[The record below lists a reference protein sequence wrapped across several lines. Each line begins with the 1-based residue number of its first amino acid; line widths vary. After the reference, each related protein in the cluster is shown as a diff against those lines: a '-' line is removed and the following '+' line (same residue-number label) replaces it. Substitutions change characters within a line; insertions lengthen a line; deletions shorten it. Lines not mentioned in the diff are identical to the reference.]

1 MKSRP
6 WLTKIIIISASTLA
20 AAFFIVHY
28 VIWNNNYRER
38 IYPGVKIGDHD
49 LSKKTLDE
57 TKDYLAKYFKEI
69 ESSGLKFQYNGK
81 ILPLNLSVASFDS
94 DLSYSA
100 LSFDLE
106 GTVLA
111 AYGKGE
117 ARTFT
122 GYLLYIFSPNKD
134 EQVKTVYA
142 LNDDAV
148 KSFLKDSFLELNIN
162 PENAYFS
169 LADDSGGDYKLNRN
183 PEKPGKEI
191 DYEQALTEL
200 RNNLDNLKNE
210 AITIKT
216 RSKYPTVSQ
225 SDLNN
230 LEPEVLAMV
239 SRGNLTLRQPETG
252 AGTSTDYWQIKP
264 GRLIAWASV
273 DNTSGQPQL
282 YFDQDRIKEYL
293 KTTIS
298 PQIDQAA
305 VLPRFEIKNGRV
317 TSWQIGKNGRE
328 LDLEAS
334 AAEITK
340 NFLAGKNEA
349 FLITKEIIGEEL
361 NAENDLNI
369 QEIIGTG
376 HSAFTGSPSNRRRN
390 IAVGAAALHGLL
402 IKPGEEFSLITT
414 LGDVSDKTGYLPEL
428 VIKGNK
434 TVPEF
439 GGGLCQIGTTVFR
452 TALASGLPITMRQ
465 NHSYR
470 VSYYEPAGTDATI
483 YIPRPDLRF
492 VNDTGNYILIQARI
506 VKNDLYFDFWG
517 KRDGRITTTTAP
529 TIYNIVKPEPTK
541 ITESADLKPGE
552 KKCTESSHNG
562 ADAYF
567 DYKVIYPDG
576 ATTTPIQERRFKSH
590 YIPWQAVCL
599 IGQTA
604 SSTATSTMNNAAT
617 SSSIMS
623 GDTILP
629 NQKATGTPA
638 ATSSLG
644 NN

>member
-6 WLTKIIIISASTLA
+6 WLIKIIIISALVLA
-20 AAFFIVHY
+20 TAFFIIHY
-28 VIWNNNYRER
+28 IIWNNNYRDR
-38 IYPGVKIGDHD
+38 IYPGIKIGNHD
-49 LSKKTLDE
+49 LSKKTLNE
-57 TKDYLAKYFKEI
+57 AKDYLIKYFKET
-69 ESSGLKFQYNGK
+69 ESSGLQFQYNGK
-81 ILPLNLSVASFDS
+81 TLPLNLSVASFDS

-106 GTVLA
+106 ETMRA
-111 AYGKGE
+111 AYGEKDS
-117 ARTFT
+117 RTFVK
-122 GYLLYIFSPNKD
+122 YLLLIFSPNKD
-134 EQVKTVYA
+134 RQVKAVYI
-142 LNDDAV
+142 LNDDVV
-148 KSFLKDSFLELNIN
+148 KSFLQDSFPELNIK

-169 LADDSGGDYKLNRN
+169 LADNSGGDYKLNRN

-191 DYEQALTEL
+191 DYGQALSEL

-210 AITIKT
+210 PVIIRTH
-216 RSKYPTVSQ
+216 SKYPTVGQ
-225 SDLNN
+225 SDLDN

-239 SRGNLTLRQPETG
+239 SRGNLTLRRPETDT
-252 AGTSTDYWQIKP
+252 GTSTDYWQIKP
-264 GRLIAWASV
+264 SRLISWASV
-273 DNTSGQPQL
+273 DNASGQPQL
-282 YFDQDRIKEYL
+282 YFDQDKIKEYL

-298 PQIDQAA
+298 PHIDQAA
-305 VLPRFEIKNGRV
+305 ILPRFEIKDGRV
-317 TSWQIGKNGRE
+317 TSWQTGENGRE

-340 NFLAGKNEA
+340 NFLAGKNEVI
-349 FLITKEIIGEEL
+349 LLTKEIIKEEL
-361 NAENDLNI
+361 NADNNFNI

-402 IKPGEEFSLITT
+402 IKPGEEFSLINI

-483 YIPRPDLRF
+483 YIPWPDLRF
-492 VNDTGNYILIQARI
+492 INDTGNYILIQARI

-517 KRDGRITTTTAP
+517 KRDGRIATTTAP

-541 ITESADLKPGE
+541 IIESADLKPGE

-604 SSTATSTMNNAAT
+604 SSTATSTINNIAT
-617 SSSIMS
+617 SS
-623 GDTILP
+623 
-629 NQKATGTPA
+629 QKATGTPA
-638 ATSSLG
+638 ATSSLP